1 MMRCRIWS
9 QEAQMVGT
17 LMRWAAE
24 RGYHVG
30 WGLSSAIEAAREDV
44 LSRRRSGELDPGFFE
59 AALAGF
65 GSFEAPWEGPAT
77 VVVVVMPRPAHTVAF
92 TVDGRQVET
101 VFPPTYVRYKPLF
114 DEVRTDL
121 QEHGLPGAR
130 VERLNVPLKSLA
142 ARVGLVRFGRT
153 NVTYDP
159 VFGSYLQLFGYLT
172 DARLPLPAEWRS
184 REPELLPECEG
195 CSVCLAAC
203 PTGAIGED
211 RVLLHGERCLTV
223 VNENPGEW
231 PRWIPSSAHNCIIGC
246 LLCQRPC
253 PANPKLP
260 VERTGVVFTAEET
273 EALLG
278 DGSTHEGQVWE
289 GIKAKLERL
298 GLPDQEQ
305 QVLGRNLR
313 ALVQARA
320 LEIAR

>member
-1 MMRCRIWS
+1 
-9 QEAQMVGT
+9 MVGT

-30 WGLSSAIEAAREDV
+30 WGLPSALAAAREDV
-44 LSRRRSGELDPGFFE
+44 LSRRRSGELDPGFFD
-59 AALAGF
+59 ANLAGF
-65 GSFEAPWEGPAT
+65 KSFEAPWEGPAT
-77 VVVVVMPRPAHTVAF
+77 VVVVVMPRPAHLVTF

-114 DEVRTDL
+114 EEVRLDL
-121 QEHGLPGAR
+121 QEHGLSGAR
-130 VERLNVPLKSLA
+130 VEYLFVPLKSLA
-142 ARVGLVRFGRT
+142 ARLGLVRFGKT

-159 VFGSYLQLFGYLT
+159 EFGSYLQLFGYLT
-172 DARLPLPAEWRS
+172 DAALPLPADWRPC
-184 REPELLPECEG
+184 EPELLPECED

-211 RVLLHGERCLTV
+211 RVLLHGERCLTA
-223 VNENPGEW
+223 VNENAGEW
-231 PRWIPSSAHNCIIGC
+231 PGWIPLSAHNCVIGC

-253 PANPKLP
+253 PANPVLP
-260 VERTGVVFTAEET
+260 VEGTGVVFTAEET

-278 DGSTHEGQVWE
+278 DGGVHEGPAWE

-298 GLPDQEQ
+298 GLPYQEQ

-320 LEIAR
+320 RGGVAR

>member
-1 MMRCRIWS
+1 M
-9 QEAQMVGT
+9 EET
-17 LMRWAAE
+17 LIRWATE

-30 WGLSSAIEAAREDV
+30 WGLPSVVTVARDDV
-44 LSRRRSGELDPGFFE
+44 LSRRRSGELDGGFFE
-59 AALAGF
+59 ANLAGF
-65 GSFEAPWEGPAT
+65 NSFEAPWEGPAT
-77 VVVVVMPRPAHTVAF
+77 VVVVVMPRPAHAVGF
-92 TVDGRQVET
+92 TVDGRELET
-101 VFPPTYVRYKPLF
+101 VFPPTYVRYQPLF

-142 ARVGLVRFGRT
+142 ARLGLVRYGRT
-153 NVTYDP
+153 NVTYAP
-159 VFGSYLQLFGYLT
+159 RFGSYIQLFGYLT
-172 DARLPLPAEWRS
+172 DAALPLPADWRPC
-184 REPELLPECEG
+184 EPELLPECED

-223 VNENPGEW
+223 VNESPGDW
-231 PRWIPSSAHNCIIGC
+231 PGWVPASAHNCIIGC

-253 PANPKLP
+253 PANRELP

-278 DGSTHEGQVWE
+278 DGGVHEGPAWDGVR
-289 GIKAKLERL
+289 AKLERL
-298 GLPDQEQ
+298 GQPYQEP
-305 QVLGRNLR
+305 VIGRNLR

-320 LEIAR
+320 RGGVAR